1 MNIQELFDSLK
12 TLLNGSQPPIPQPA
26 PGPASAPQPPR
37 QAEIALPEGIKLE
50 AKKAI
55 HTLALVD
62 RAYNLGI
69 WASQEVKAK
78 WVHDLTVYLYFH
90 NLAGV
95 TLELLAADKTVLAAI
110 KVQFGQH
117 ANGKATGPPN
127 GTEVPVIDKKLVAS
141 HRVIVHHEHDNAAA
155 YQRFLKL
162 SWAPAETLRRRQGD
176 EFPNCQAQKTG
187 GRQTGS
193 IFNNRESRHELV
205 VTRPIG
211 TKGYGFADA
220 PDLRLTGVLLHRRH
234 FRCPLNVK
242 LGQRLTA
249 QLIQLPAGIQARE
262 VRVA

>member
-12 TLLNGSQPPIPQPA
+12 TLMNGSQPPMPRPA
-26 PGPASAPQPPR
+26 PGPALAPQPPR
-37 QAEIALPEGIKLE
+37 QAEIALPDGVKLE

-62 RAYNLGI
+62 RAYGLSI
-69 WASQEVKAK
+69 WSSQEVKAN
-78 WVHDLTVYLYFH
+78 WVHDLSVFLHFN
-90 NLAGV
+90 NLADV
-95 TLELLAADKTVLAAI
+95 TLELLAADKTVLAAV

-117 ANGKATGPPN
+117 ANGKVAGPAN

-141 HRVIVHHEHDNAAA
+141 HRVLVHHKRDNSAT

-162 SWAPAETLRRRQGD
+162 SWGPAETLRRRQGD
-176 EFPNCQAQKTG
+176 EFANCQARKTG

-193 IFNNRESRHELV
+193 IFASIESRHTLV

-234 FRCPLNVK
+234 FRCPMNVK